1 MRDHPVTYAIREA
14 VPTDYPALVPIA
26 DEVHTLHAAAH
37 PSIFQSVERASS
49 LPQAYVDELLAGDT
63 STIQVAEIAGR
74 IVGFAIVSVFDAP
87 PFEVLIPRR
96 IVFID
101 NMVVT
106 EAQRGQGIGQALL
119 EVAIEWGRA
128 RGATTLELTV
138 WEFNQRAR
146 ALYERLGLTTLH
158 RTLQRTL

>member
-1 MRDHPVTYAIREA
+1 MRDHPVTYSIRDA
-14 VPTDYPALVPIA
+14 VPTGYPALVPIA

-37 PSIFQSVERASS
+37 ASIFQSVERASS
-49 LPQAYVDELLAGDT
+49 LPQAHFDDLLAGDT

-106 EAQRGQGIGQALL
+106 EAHRGQGIGQALL
-119 EVAIEWGRA
+119 DAAIEWGRA

-138 WEFNQRAR
+138 WEFNQRAK

-158 RTLQRTL
+158 RTMQRTL